1 HSRATWRSLSELISK
16 VSQRAFKA
24 SVKPMRGS
32 RRAMARARGP
42 AGRIFTASALGD
54 SIPRVHGRTAKILA
68 LRYSAVNPNIGRV
81 LTFGQVV
88 TSEVSAA
95 DQAFIS
101 SEIFGRAGRR
111 GFSELSSER
120 RRCTICG

>member
-1 HSRATWRSLSELISK
+1 
-16 VSQRAFKA
+16 
-24 SVKPMRGS
+24 MRGS

-68 LRYSAVNPNIGRV
+68 LRYSAQNPHIRRV
-81 LTFGQVV
+81 LTFGQGV

-95 DQAFIS
+95 DQASIPS
-101 SEIFGRAGRR
+101 AIFGRAGPR
-111 GFSELSSER
+111 GVAELSTDR
-120 RRCTICG
+120 RRCTIG